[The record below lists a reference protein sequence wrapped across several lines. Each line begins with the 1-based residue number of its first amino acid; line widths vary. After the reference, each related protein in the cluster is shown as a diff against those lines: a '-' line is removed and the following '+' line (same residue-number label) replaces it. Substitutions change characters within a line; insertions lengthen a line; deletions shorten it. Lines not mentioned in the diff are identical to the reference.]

1 MKLYFIAS
9 IFASITSIAV
19 GNSIFP
25 AEQKS
30 CESRINSSGL
40 ATKASTGSTFFSSL
54 ESALSIRGGEVLE
67 PSTLTEVNDI
77 LMKASAEGK
86 LVIM

>member
-1 MKLYFIAS
+1 MKLSVVAAAIAS
-9 IFASITSIAV
+9 LVGTAK

-25 AEQKS
+25 LEQKA
-30 CESRINSSGL
+30 CESRINCTTNKQS
-40 ATKASTGSTFFSSL
+40 STGSAFFSSL

-67 PSTLTEVNDI
+67 PTTLNEVNDI